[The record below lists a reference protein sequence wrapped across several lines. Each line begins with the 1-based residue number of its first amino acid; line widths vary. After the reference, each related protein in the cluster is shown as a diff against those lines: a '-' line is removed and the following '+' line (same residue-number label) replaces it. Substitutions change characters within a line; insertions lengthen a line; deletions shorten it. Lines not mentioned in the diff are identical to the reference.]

1 MTCVI
6 QLIVKSIERLCFR
19 VARTSLP
26 DGFPFWGF
34 TDPRIGDL
42 SITDRRVAG
51 HTPRRHGPGDW
62 RCTCGRSL
70 SGGSLGKGRAG
81 ARDAMRLHRL
91 DLNHPEDSIEQISV
105 SASLS
110 GEPSQLLIHQ

>member
-1 MTCVI
+1 MIKRLLQFVE
-6 QLIVKSIERLCFR
+6 QLGYGIRRS
-19 VARTSLP
+19 SLP

-51 HTPRRHGPGDW
+51 HTPQRDGNGDW

-70 SGGSLGKGRAG
+70 TGGSLGTGRAD
-81 ARDAMRLHRL
+81 ARDAMRFHRL
-91 DLNHPEDSIEQISV
+91 DLNHPEDSVEQMSS
-105 SASLS
+105 SAA
-110 GEPSQLLIHQ
+110 